1 MTREQ
6 ALLMREAISEAAQ
19 YLPDEKALK
28 YSFLFP
34 TWREGDYYPE
44 GFKMMYQDKMYRS
57 LQPHVGHSRW
67 LPPESL
73 NVLYEEVIIK

>member
-1 MTREQ
+1 MTKEQ

-34 TWREGDYYPE
+34 VWKIGNYYPE
-44 GFKMMYQDKMYRS
+44 NFRVMYNNKMYRS
-57 LQPHVGHSRW
+57 LQPHVGHDKW
-67 LPPESL
+67 TPPNAL
-73 NVLYEEVIIK
+73 GVLYEEVVIK